1 MSIKIMALAGLLSLG
16 ATAAFADT
24 LVTASLV
31 QPVNKP
37 TKIIASDTMWS
48 CDGSTCQTQISDDRA
63 MAGGVCRDL
72 TKEVGA
78 VSAYGAGGVSFATDR
93 LAKCNADR
101 PGQMTAQAR

>member
-16 ATAAFADT
+16 ATTAFADT

-31 QPVNKP
+31 QPMQKP
-37 TKIIASDTMWS
+37 TKVIAADTLWS

-72 TKEVGA
+72 TKQVGA
-78 VSAYGAGGVSFATDR
+78 LSAYDAGGASFPTDR
-93 LAKCNADR
+93 LAKCNAVR